1 MYSHLVPP
9 LMLRHGMA
17 TGGTHDNL
25 HRFLEER
32 IRQAAMDSSSPH
44 ARDFCACAIADRL
57 TRGLH
62 GRRVSTTTT
71 DHSHFPDPF
80 VCAQHGRLDFLVATA
95 VKKLAMCESNTVGFD
110 LNQPS
115 TWEESLGRD
124 IDSTAAAVVDHSVN
138 ELQDVALR
146 MLSRRAASNVPL
158 DLGRFGCV
166 VGRLVVAL
174 GDLFERVVTE
184 DDDDDRAGRPKS
196 GRQCHRLRSD
206 QETRSLLQILLEFDP
221 SLATWQCQ
229 SSPLTILARL
239 GKELSCR
246 CLIGA
251 GCPLLSPAE
260 HLSVACDASV
270 ADTTM
275 TQRLKRVVSGPP
287 LPPIPEY
294 EASVC
299 FHLGDIAGLVA
310 GLQITCAYI
319 SDVAAG
325 SEVLHSRFQRDAD
338 HATFGLGH
346 PSTW

>member
-9 LMLRHGMA
+9 LMLRHGMV
-17 TGGTHDNL
+17 TGGTHHNL

-95 VKKLAMCESNTVGFD
+95 VKELAMCESNTVGFD

-174 GDLFERVVTE
+174 GDLFERVVTMTTAQDAQKA
-184 DDDDDRAGRPKS
+184 DDNA
-196 GRQCHRLRSD
+196 
-206 QETRSLLQILLEFDP
+206 I
-221 SLATWQCQ
+221 
-229 SSPLTILARL
+229 
-239 GKELSCR
+239 
-246 CLIGA
+246 
-251 GCPLLSPAE
+251 
-260 HLSVACDASV
+260 V
-270 ADTTM
+270 
-275 TQRLKRVVSGPP
+275 
-287 LPPIPEY
+287 
-294 EASVC
+294 
-299 FHLGDIAGLVA
+299 
-310 GLQITCAYI
+310 
-319 SDVAAG
+319 
-325 SEVLHSRFQRDAD
+325 SEVTRRLDRCCKFCSNLTPHWLPGSVTTRLLH
-338 HATFGLGH
+338 
-346 PSTW
+346 